1 MSLHYAHS
9 YRTSRGV
16 MAQYLVGVVIPAQ
29 LMRAVA
35 SHLIGYGC
43 PARQYELELF

>member
-1 MSLHYAHS
+1 MSQHYVHS

-16 MAQYLVGVVIPAQ
+16 MAQYLIGVVVPAQ
-29 LMRAVA
+29 LMRMVA